1 MKHRKSNLIV
11 FLLIGLL
18 VISSIPS
25 CSKPTEGTIIN
36 SELFASTEMLT
47 TVNTLIANVE
57 ETQGTRVGSTFN
69 AIYLSAFSDADI
81 IRLIWSAQDN
91 VFFSSIDLDG
101 RFSTVIPEY
110 IKGEPLAATQC
121 SNNSICLL
129 TSMFSQESFQTLVNF
144 YIIASDGTL
153 KLSGT
158 LDDAA
163 DRTVIDVES
172 DMISNV
178 LIFLEDS
185 ILTLDTESGSTKR
198 MPADNSGVLDFACI
212 YDHKIMALKL
222 DADGGRSLHLFSVN
236 DLKHQTV
243 FRFLPEDGFLPERL
257 ISGGGPDECLYLL
270 SYDKISEYNVQ
281 NATLTTLVITSK
293 QRLDLDIN
301 AGMSVLSSREFI
313 LLGAYS
319 FADNESGLLHI
330 SLSEPNAQVKVLRL
344 AAAFDDSSYDMEAL
358 AILFNQTYADYRI
371 EVVYYDR
378 YMNVIDGDSLMSS
391 REEMILDVLGDHP
404 PDLFCLPIGELEV
417 LAEKNVL
424 ADISPAIDKYA
435 ENNFDNYLMNAVK
448 APEANGVQYY
458 LTPFF
463 NVSCFLIENEHF
475 QAIEDFSLD
484 GLLEYADLIHVPLM
498 GKRYSHSFTEMAR
511 IYFVD
516 RAAGK
521 ASLDSPEFLTLL
533 NTFEPENNESDP
545 SQLLRFVTLNNFGDY
560 ITKARLSAVDFTAM
574 GYPQGRSEPPIVSA
588 TMGYA
593 VYENSRFPDGTD
605 KFIEFLMSDT
615 VQSLSTAFSN
625 DDIPVS
631 RSAMNTQIRTIAQR
645 SQETDPGII
654 THGGIDESDYLRAL
668 PPDQSWE
675 AVFKQIVD
683 SAKGFYIS
691 DLYLQIIFEEEMT
704 PFIVGEKS
712 AEETAAILQSRVG
725 IYVAERT
732 S

>member
-25 CSKPTEGTIIN
+25 CSKTSKGAITA
-36 SELFASTEMLT
+36 SELFTSTEMLVT
-47 TVNTLIANVE
+47 IKTLIANVE
-57 ETQGTRVGSTFN
+57 ETLSIRADSGFN
-69 AIYLSAFSDADI
+69 AIYLSDHPDTDS
-81 IRLIWSAQDN
+81 IRLVWSAQDN
-91 VFFSSIDLDG
+91 VFLSSVDLNG
-101 RFSTVIPEY
+101 SFFTVMLEY
-110 IKGEPLAATQC
+110 IKGEPLSATQC
-121 SNNSICLL
+121 SNNSLCLL
-129 TSMFSQESFQTLVNF
+129 TSTFDRGSFRTIVN
-144 YIIASDGTL
+144 YYLIASDGTL
-153 KLSGT
+153 TRSGT

-172 DMISNV
+172 DMISTV
-178 LIFLEDS
+178 FVFLDDA
-185 ILTLDTESGSTKR
+185 ILTLDTEGGGTKKV
-198 MPADNSGVLDFACI
+198 PADNSGILDFVYYSENELI
-212 YDHKIMALKL
+212 TLEL
-222 DADGGRSLHLFSVN
+222 DAEGGRSLSKCSVN
-236 DLKHQTV
+236 DLKRKTV
-243 FRFLPEDGFLPERL
+243 FRFLPEGGFLPERL

-281 NATLTTLVITSK
+281 KATLTMLVTTSK
-293 QRLDLDIN
+293 QRLDLDIYT
-301 AGMSVLSSREFI
+301 GMSVLSSREFI

-319 FADNESGLLHI
+319 FADSEPGLLHI
-330 SLSEPNAQVKVLRL
+330 SLTEPSSQVKVLRL
-344 AAAFDDSSYDMEAL
+344 AAAIDDSSYDMETL

-371 EVVYYDR
+371 EVVYYNS
-378 YMNVIDGDSLMSS
+378 YMNVIDGDSLVSS

-404 PDLFCLPIGELEV
+404 PDLFCLPIGELEILAERGV
-417 LAEKNVL
+417 LAN
-424 ADISPAIDKYA
+424 ISPIIDTCV
-435 ENNFDNYLMNAVK
+435 ENCSEKYLMNAVK

-484 GLLEYADLIHVPLM
+484 GLMKYADLIHVPLM
-498 GKRYSHSFTEMAR
+498 GNQYSHGFSEMAR

-521 ASLDSPEFLTLL
+521 ASLDSPDFLTLL
-533 NTFEPENNESDP
+533 NTFEPENNKSDP
-545 SQLLRFVTLNNFGDY
+545 SKLLRFVTLNNFNDY

-574 GYPQGRSEPPIVSA
+574 GYPQGRPEPPIVSA

-593 VYENSRFPDGTD
+593 VYKDSKHLDGAD

-645 SQETDPGII
+645 SQETDPGTII
-654 THGGIDESDYLRAL
+654 HGGIDESDYLRAL

-691 DLYLQIIFEEEMT
+691 DIYLQIIFEEEMT

-725 IYVAERT
+725 IYVAERA

>member
-1 MKHRKSNLIV
+1 MKHRKGNLIL
-11 FLLIGLL
+11 FLLVGML

-25 CSKPTEGTIIN
+25 CSKPTEGTIID
-36 SELFASTEMLT
+36 SDLFASTEMLT

-91 VFFSSIDLDG
+91 VYLSSIDLDG

-121 SNNSICLL
+121 SNNSLCLL

-153 KLSGT
+153 RLSGT

-172 DMISNV
+172 DMTSNV
-178 LIFLEDS
+178 LIFLDDS
-185 ILTLDTESGSTKR
+185 ILTLDTESGNTKR
-198 MPADNSGVLDFACI
+198 VPADNSGVLDFACVS
-212 YDHKIMALKL
+212 DQKIMALKL
-222 DADGGRSLHLFSVN
+222 DSDGGRSLYEFSIN
-236 DLKHQTV
+236 DLKQQTV
-243 FRFLPEDGFLPERL
+243 FRFLPEDGFLPERI
-257 ISGGGPDECLYLL
+257 ISGGGPDECLFLL

-281 NATLTTLVITSK
+281 NATLTTLVTTSK
-293 QRLDLDIN
+293 QRLDLDIHT
-301 AGMSVLSSREFI
+301 GMCVLSSREFI

-319 FADNESGLLHI
+319 FADNESGLLRI
-330 SLSEPNAQVKVLRL
+330 SLTEPNAQVKILRL
-344 AAAFDDSSYDMEAL
+344 AAAFDDSAYDMEAL
-358 AILFNQTYADYRI
+358 AVFFNQTYSDYRI

-378 YMNVIDGDSLMSS
+378 YTNVIDGDSLLSS
-391 REEMILDVLGDHP
+391 RKEMILDVLGDHP

-424 ADISPAIDKYA
+424 ADISPVIDQYTGNDSKKY
-435 ENNFDNYLMNAVK
+435 LLNAVK
-448 APEANGVQYY
+448 APEANGAQYY

-484 GLLEYADLIHVPLM
+484 GLMEYADLIHVSLI
-498 GKRYSHSFTEMAR
+498 GNQYSHSFSEMAR

-521 ASLDSPEFLTLL
+521 ASLDSPDFLTLL
-533 NTFEPENNESDP
+533 NTFEPENNESNP
-545 SQLLRFVTLNNFGDY
+545 SQLLRFVTLNNFVDY
-560 ITKARLSAVDFTAM
+560 ITSARLSAVDFTAM
-574 GYPQGRSEPPIVSA
+574 GYPRGRPEPPIVSA

-593 VYENSRFPDGTD
+593 VYENSIFPDGAD

-615 VQSLSTAFSN
+615 VQFLSTAFAN

-631 RSAMNTQIRTIAQR
+631 RSAMNTQIRTMAQR
-645 SQETDPGII
+645 SQETDSGII
-654 THGGIDESDYLRAL
+654 TRGGINESDYLR
-668 PPDQSWE
+668 PFPTDQSWE
-675 AVFKQIVD
+675 AGFKQIID
-683 SAKGFYIS
+683 SAKGFYIP
-691 DLYLQIIFEEEMT
+691 DLYLQIIFDEEMI
-704 PFIVGEKS
+704 PFIVGEKT

-725 IYVAERT
+725 IYVAERA